1 MNLKD
6 LTPAQ
11 RQLLATDFGDL
22 DKVAAEQVKFA
33 GDLYGAGQTL
43 AEQAADA
50 MEKAAADAAEKEK
63 EDEEEKDE
71 EKTAAARDNGNIV
84 AEGFI
89 DKLASLGQERYGDPM
104 TYFYPMMEEKVAAAA
119 ASAALGKFR
128 SALSAAAEKAKAV
141 GGKAK
146 EYGAKAKE
154 KATKASKPVADYHKG
169 IGEHFRRAASGEAAK
184 PGTLGSLVM
193 SPLGKKERAMEAAKG
208 VGKLA
213 PHAAGLGAMGYLATR
228 KKKEA

>member
-1 MNLKD
+1 MNLND

-33 GDLYGAGQTL
+33 GDLYSAGQTL

-50 MEKAAADAAEKEK
+50 MEKAAADAAK
-63 EDEEEKDE
+63 EDKKEDDEEDE

-89 DKLASLGQERYGDPM
+89 DKLASLGVERYNDPM
-104 TYFYPMMEEKVAAAA
+104 AYFRPMMEEKVAAAGAGA
-119 ASAALGKFR
+119 AVGKFR
-128 SALSAAAEKAKAV
+128 AALSAAAEKAKAV
-141 GGKAK
+141 GEKAK
-146 EYGAKAKE
+146 GMGAKAKDS
-154 KATKASKPVADYHKG
+154 TVGYHKG
-169 IGEHFRRAASGEAAK
+169 IRENFRQATE
-184 PGTLGSLVM
+184 GTKATKGYLANKALAGM
-193 SPLGKKERAMEAAKG
+193 TGKERAMEAAKG

-213 PHAAGLGAMGYLATR
+213 PHAAGLGALGYLATR
-228 KKKEA
+228 KNKEA